1 MPAAVAPLLLVDAP
15 HLLFRSYFALPKTI
29 TDDEDRPVNALLG
42 SVNMLVRMV
51 SEHEPRAV
59 MLCFGPD
66 SAEYRVELYPD
77 YHADR
82 EPVPDDLDYQFG
94 VAPELFE
101 AFRWYTDANEQLE
114 ADDLLGSYASTE
126 AKAGGRALIL
136 TGDRDLY
143 QCVEP
148 RVQVLYVSPATR
160 GPAVI
165 DEAEVERRYGI
176 PAALVPDFIALRGD
190 PSDGLPGAKGIGAK
204 TAADLLQRHGSLEGA
219 IDGALRERSARVR
232 GSLRDDADQ
241 LREFKEIATLRQV
254 KVSRPRSR
262 KTDYEAGARAA
273 REFGMKRLAARLE
286 ES

>member
-29 TDDEDRPVNALLG
+29 TDDKDRPVNALLG

-101 AFRWYTDANEQLE
+101 AFRL
-114 ADDLLGSYASTE
+114 
-126 AKAGGRALIL
+126 
-136 TGDRDLY
+136 
-143 QCVEP
+143 VH
-148 RVQVLYVSPATR
+148 
-160 GPAVI
+160 
-165 DEAEVERRYGI
+165 RR
-176 PAALVPDFIALRGD
+176 
-190 PSDGLPGAKGIGAK
+190 
-204 TAADLLQRHGSLEGA
+204 E
-219 IDGALRERSARVR
+219 
-232 GSLRDDADQ
+232 
-241 LREFKEIATLRQV
+241 
-254 KVSRPRSR
+254 
-262 KTDYEAGARAA
+262 RAA
-273 REFGMKRLAARLE
+273 RGRRPAGLVCLDRSQRPVVER
-286 ES
+286 